1 MDLFQTSVI
10 KTVDLHTSGEPTRII
25 ISGFPDLKGETLLD
39 KRRYASENPDVDR
52 VRKWLMLEPRG
63 HQGMYGAI
71 LVKETELTRTGEAD
85 IGVLFCHNEGY
96 STMCGHATIALGR
109 FLIDTHDLDIF
120 PQRPFLLEQL
130 TNDNENENE
139 NDKTPIRVTTLRIHA
154 PCGVVTVTVPLPI
167 ISTTPGDSNP
177 NSNSNSN
184 SNSTSESN
192 MTRIP
197 NATYLKP
204 IRFKSIQCFVP
215 SSRGGITI
223 SVPREMAWPKLKL
236 KLRNNTHPQSQYNND
251 NYDDFNINIDNTNTD
266 INIQV
271 DISYGGA
278 FYALVSS
285 SELGFDPSFLNPSN
299 SLGELEEA
307 ASILRDLLNQ
317 SPEAKKAFTHP
328 SEPDLGFLYGITII
342 DSDSD
347 PGFKSEFEPPPES
360 GSGSK
365 STPPSQSQ
373 NPVENSKTI
382 SWICFF
388 GTDSHSHSH
397 SHSHSGSQIDRSPTG
412 SCVSAHV
419 PLSIERN
426 KLQMGEWCTY
436 ESFLTKQYPGNGFR
450 GRAVERIENDGRYY
464 YIVEVE
470 GHAYYTG
477 SASFVPPEE
486 GIDEMG
492 NGFMLGLRS

>member
-1 MDLFQTSVI
+1 MDLFQASII

-130 TNDNENENE
+130 TNDNDNDND
-139 NDKTPIRVTTLRIHA
+139 NDKTLIRVTTLRIHA

-167 ISTTPGDSNP
+167 ISTTPGDSN
-177 NSNSNSN
+177 SNSNST
-184 SNSTSESN
+184 STSESN

-223 SVPREMAWPKLKL
+223 S
-236 KLRNNTHPQSQYNND
+236 YDND
-251 NYDDFNINIDNTNTD
+251 NDDNFNTNIDNTNTN
-266 INIQV
+266 INIKV
-271 DISYGGA
+271 DIAYGGA

-285 SELGFDPSFLNPSN
+285 SELGFDPSSLNPSN

-347 PGFKSEFEPPPES
+347 SGFKSD
-360 GSGSK
+360 
-365 STPPSQSQ
+365 Q

-388 GTDSHSHSH
+388 GTDSHSH

-436 ESFLTKQYPGNGFR
+436 ESFLTKRYPGNGFR

-486 GIDEMG
+486 EIDEMG
-492 NGFMLGLRS
+492 NGFMLGL

>member
-1 MDLFQTSVI
+1 
-10 KTVDLHTSGEPTRII
+10 TRII

-71 LVKETELTRTGEAD
+71 LIKETELTRTGEAD

-120 PQRPFLLEQL
+120 PQRPFLLEQP
-130 TNDNENENE
+130 TNDNEND

-167 ISTTPGDSNP
+167 ISTTPTGDSNP

-204 IRFKSIQCFVP
+204 IRFKSIQ
-215 SSRGGITI
+215 
-223 SVPREMAWPKLKL
+223 L
-236 KLRNNTHPQSQYNND
+236 
-251 NYDDFNINIDNTNTD
+251 
-266 INIQV
+266 

-285 SELGFDPSFLNPSN
+285 SELGFDPSFLNPPN

-347 PGFKSEFEPPPES
+347 PGFKSD
-360 GSGSK
+360 
-365 STPPSQSQ
+365 Q